1 MAAVKLVGLMVLIS
15 GNDNDEE
22 RMKETL
28 IGSSEN
34 WRGSLAAVKNEGE
47 SDDQATWKSLEG
59 TPRNQDKQI
68 EKAPC

>member
-34 WRGSLAAVKNEGE
+34 WRGSLAAVKNE
-47 SDDQATWKSLEG
+47 
-59 TPRNQDKQI
+59 
-68 EKAPC
+68 